1 MISVN
6 ESRKAYKLLS
16 KMDISLFEQ
25 LKGNLSLRLNMGI
38 LSDSENSTVME
49 M

>member
-25 LKGNLSLRLNMGI
+25 LKGNLSLRLNMAY
-38 LSDSENSTVME
+38 
-49 M
+49 